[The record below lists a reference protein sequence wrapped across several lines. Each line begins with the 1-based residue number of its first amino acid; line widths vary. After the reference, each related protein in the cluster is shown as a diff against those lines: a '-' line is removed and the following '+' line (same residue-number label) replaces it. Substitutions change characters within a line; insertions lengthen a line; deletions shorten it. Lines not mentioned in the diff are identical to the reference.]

1 MADTFTGLTATA
13 DGIRLH
19 VKVVPG
25 ASRTKI
31 AGVLGERLKLAVAAP
46 PEAGQANRAVCEL
59 LAAFFAVPQ
68 RDVLI
73 TAGQNQPM
81 KTIEIVGVTA
91 CAATE
96 KLNTALRRPP
106 PDRNR

>member
-1 MADTFTGLTATA
+1 MSTNAPFTGLTATA

-31 AGVLGERLKLAVAAP
+31 AGVLGDRLKLAVAAP
-46 PEAGQANRAVCEL
+46 PEGGKANRAVCEL
-59 LAAFFAVPQ
+59 LAEVFGVAE

-73 TAGQNQPM
+73 TAGHTQAV
-81 KTIEIVGVTA
+81 KTVEVIGVTA

-96 KLNTALRRPP
+96 LLQIRLAR
-106 PDRNR
+106 

>member
-1 MADTFTGLTATA
+1 MSTNAPFTGLTATA

-31 AGVLGERLKLAVAAP
+31 AGVLGDRLKLAVAAP
-46 PEAGQANRAVCEL
+46 PEGGKANRAVCEL
-59 LAAFFAVPQ
+59 LAEFFGVAE

-73 TAGQNQPM
+73 TAGQSQPM

-96 KLNTALRRPP
+96 KLRAALEK
-106 PDRNR
+106 